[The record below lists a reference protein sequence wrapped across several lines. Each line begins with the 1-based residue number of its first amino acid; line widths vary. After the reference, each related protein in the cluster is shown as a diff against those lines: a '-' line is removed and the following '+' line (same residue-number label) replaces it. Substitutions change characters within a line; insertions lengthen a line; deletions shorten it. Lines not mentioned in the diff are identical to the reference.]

1 MMIMTGPGAVS
12 FQRLNGRGLYNN
24 SLPCGRLVI
33 PRFPPGGFPHITN
46 LSSHI
51 MGLAGVLSV
60 FVVKKHEK
68 PWEVVDSK
76 TVEPVPLFDED
87 DGACAIPIRLTA
99 SYSSMYR
106 YRHHLRS

>member
-1 MMIMTGPGAVS
+1 MTGSGAVS
-12 FQRLNGRGLYNN
+12 FQRLNGCGLYNN
-24 SLPCGRLVI
+24 SLPCGTLVI
-33 PRFPPGGFPHITN
+33 PRFPPGGFQHITY
-46 LSSHI
+46 LSSHT

-60 FVVKKHEK
+60 FVVKKHDK

-87 DGACAIPIRLTA
+87 DGACVIPIRPTA
-99 SYSSMYR
+99 SYTSVDR

>member
-1 MMIMTGPGAVS
+1 MWVRNEMMGDDNDSSVRAVS
-12 FQRLNGRGLYNN
+12 FQRLNKRGLYNN
-24 SLPCGRLVI
+24 GHMPQASNPQ
-33 PRFPPGGFPHITN
+33 FPPAGFPH
-46 LSSHI
+46 SSSTLTCPNT

-87 DGACAIPIRLTA
+87 EGAL
-99 SYSSMYR
+99 
-106 YRHHLRS
+106 L